1 MQLCFVSFTL
11 CIIIILSSGYGFS
24 RRSEI
29 DETAVQSAHSG
40 FVPRVG
46 GLAIYLAILVLIPL
60 LSFGFIPLSVF
71 FNLDAEQLTLLILST
86 APVFSIGLAEDLGY
100 DMSPKAR
107 LIASASSSMVVI
119 LLFKVWLESLG
130 IPGVDT
136 LLMFAPFGILFTIFA
151 TVGVVNAFN
160 LIDGLNG
167 LSSYVTVS
175 VAVSLSIIAFQAG
188 NTQISTFFSLSG
200 WLYWAL

>member
-1 MQLCFVSFTL
+1 M
-11 CIIIILSSGYGFS
+11 
-24 RRSEI
+24 
-29 DETAVQSAHSG
+29 
-40 FVPRVG
+40 
-46 GLAIYLAILVLIPL
+46 
-60 LSFGFIPLSVF
+60 
-71 FNLDAEQLTLLILST
+71 
-86 APVFSIGLAEDLGY
+86 FSIGLAEDLGY

-188 NTQISTFFSLSG
+188 NTQISTF
-200 WLYWAL
+200 